1 MDAPLWVV
9 FVGVAA
15 FDLGGQAAHVT
26 SQSLLFRARPDAR
39 NRLVAAYML
48 FYSTG
53 IGLGAL
59 ASTAV
64 FASFGWRGVCL
75 LGAAI
80 NAGALLFWALTLES
94 GTRQGAP
101 SVSPIRQHW
110 QNTV

>member
-1 MDAPLWVV
+1 M
-9 FVGVAA
+9 AA

-26 SQSLLFRARPDAR
+26 SQSLLIRVRPDAR

-59 ASTAV
+59 ASTTV

-80 NAGALLFWALTLES
+80 SASALLFWALTIKP
-94 GTRQGAP
+94 GARQRSP
-101 SVSPIRQHW
+101 SASIGRTPVDGI
-110 QNTV
+110 